1 MSQIQRPSRWPVGS
15 EPPDPMERLKQLNIE
30 LTQEQARQTHI
41 GQQVTNLQA
50 DITDL
55 TKTVAEVKA
64 TLTDYAGQIKDLESR
79 LHSQQYFYDQKSKM
93 IMAAIGDK
101 KGPIDELI
109 TEFDHE
115 IGAMQTRL
123 AELNDRVISAQ
134 QESQRAAA
142 EQNEKQAEYDHAKAY
157 TSDVL
162 AKLSDL
168 DTLRASITTADDA
181 TDVASMYFLVLEFQ
195 NTLDSTEIISQ
206 HRLALDLRH
215 KLGELEE
222 AKERARVKSAAL
234 NGLQTEATA
243 LQATL
248 DGKRAGR
255 RATLLAEVQALF
267 PVQPATS
274 PAAQTSTTA
283 AAAQPAAAASTG
295 ATPAATQPVA
305 AASTSPQA
313 KPGQQK

>member
-1 MSQIQRPSRWPVGS
+1 MSQIQRGQPSKWAVGS
-15 EPPDPMERLKQLNIE
+15 EPPDPMERLKELNIE

-64 TLTDYAGQIKDLESR
+64 ALTDYGGQIKDLESR
-79 LHSQQYFYDQKSKM
+79 LHSQQYFYDQKNKM
-93 IMAAIGDK
+93 IMGAIGDK
-101 KGPIDELI
+101 KRPIDELI
-109 TEFDHE
+109 GEFDHE
-115 IGAMQTRL
+115 LETMQTRL
-123 AELNDRVISAQ
+123 AELNDKVISAQ

-142 EQNEKQAEYDHAKAY
+142 DQTEKQTDYDNAKAY

-168 DTLRASITTADDA
+168 DTLRTSITTADDA
-181 TDVASMYFLVLEFQ
+181 TDDASMYFLVLEFQ
-195 NTLDSTEIISQ
+195 NTLDSTQIISQ

-215 KLGELEE
+215 RLGELEE
-222 AKERARVKSAAL
+222 AKERARIKSAAF

-248 DGKRAGR
+248 DGKRTGR
-255 RATLLAEVQALF
+255 RQSLLAEVQALF

-274 PAAQTSTTA
+274 PAASTSATPA
-283 AAAQPAAAASTG
+283 AAPPAAAAS
-295 ATPAATQPVA
+295 ASTQPKA
-305 AASTSPQA
+305 
-313 KPGQQK
+313 GQ